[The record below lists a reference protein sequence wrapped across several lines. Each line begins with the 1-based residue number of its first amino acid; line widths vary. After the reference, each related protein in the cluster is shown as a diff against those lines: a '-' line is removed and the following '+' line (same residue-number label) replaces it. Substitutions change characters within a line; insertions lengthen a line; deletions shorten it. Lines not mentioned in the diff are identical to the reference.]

1 MEICC
6 GSARDAYE
14 AFCGGAPRVELCS
27 ALEAGGL
34 TPSCGCILQTIGNC
48 PGMDV
53 NVLIRPRKG
62 NFVYSSGEL
71 DEMEKDIAFCRKA
84 GTHGVVFGAL
94 TREGDIDQA
103 ACKRLLAAAKG
114 EDGSSAPLSCTF
126 HRAFDV
132 CRDPYAALETIIS
145 LGFDTI
151 LTSGQAASAEAG
163 ISLLRELVKAAAG
176 RIVIMPGSGINPANI
191 SRIESLT
198 GAREFHSSASL
209 VEDPEPVFT
218 NPAVDFEENK
228 PRRRTDRAI
237 VRRLTGTP
245 EGTLSA

>member
-1 MEICC
+1 MRYMEICC
-6 GSARDAYE
+6 GSAADAFE
-14 AFCGGAPRVELCS
+14 AWAGGAPRVEFCS

-34 TPSCGCILQTIGNC
+34 TPSPGAVLQTLGEC

-62 NFVYSSGEL
+62 DFVYSPREISV
-71 DEMEKDIAFCRKA
+71 MEKDIAFFREA
-84 GTHGVVFGAL
+84 GVHGVVFGAL
-94 TREGDIDQA
+94 TPEGDVDRETCA
-103 ACKRLLAAAKG
+103 RLLKAAK
-114 EDGSSAPLSCTF
+114 DGDNPLSCTF

-132 CRDPYAALETIIS
+132 CREPFAALGDIVS

-151 LTSGQAASAEAG
+151 LTSGQASSAEAG
-163 ISLLRELVKAAAG
+163 ISLLRDLIKAAAG
-176 RIVIMPGSGINPANI
+176 RIVIMPGAGINPANI

-209 VEDPEPVFT
+209 TEAPEPVIT

-237 VRRLTGTP
+237 VAKLVGNQ
-245 EGTLSA
+245 GDILSA

>member
-34 TPSCGCILQTIGNC
+34 TPSCGCISQTIESC
-48 PGMDV
+48 PGMDI

-62 NFVYSSGEL
+62 NFVYSPEEL
-71 DEMEKDIAFCRKA
+71 AEMEKDIAFCREA
-84 GTHGVVFGAL
+84 GAHGVVFGAL
-94 TREGDIDQA
+94 TPEGDIDID

-114 EDGSSAPLSCTF
+114 ETGKGTPMSCTF

-132 CRDPYAALETIIS
+132 CRDPFSVLETVIF
-145 LGFDTI
+145 LGFNTI
-151 LTSGQAASAEAG
+151 LTSGQASSAEAG
-163 ISLLRELVKAAAG
+163 ISRLRDLVKAAAG
-176 RIVIMPGSGINPANI
+176 RIVIMPGLGINPANI

-209 VEDPEPVFT
+209 SEDPEPVYI
-218 NPAVDFEENK
+218 NPAVDFAENK

-237 VRRLTGTP
+237 VRRLAGSP

>member
-14 AFCGGAPRVELCS
+14 AFSGGAPRVELCS

-34 TPSCGCILQTIGNC
+34 TPSAGTILQTLNDC
-48 PGMDV
+48 PGMAV
-53 NVLIRPRKG
+53 NVLIRPREG
-62 NFVYSSGEL
+62 NFVYSEKEL
-71 DEMEKDIAFCRKA
+71 EIMEKDISFCAKA
-84 GTHGVVFGAL
+84 GAHGVVFGVL
-94 TREGDIDQA
+94 TPEGDIDVA
-103 ACKRLLAAAKG
+103 ACKRLLAAAG
-114 EDGSSAPLSCTF
+114 DSLSCTF

-132 CRDPYAALETIIS
+132 CRDPFAALETIIS

-163 ISLLRELVKAAAG
+163 ISLLRRLVDAARG
-176 RIVIMPGSGINPANI
+176 RITIMPGSGVNPANI
-191 SRIESLT
+191 SRIESMT

-209 VEDPEPVFT
+209 TEEPEPAFT
-218 NPAVDFEENK
+218 NPAVDFAEKK

-237 VRRLTGTP
+237 VRRLTGSP
-245 EGTLSA
+245 EEILSA

>member
-1 MEICC
+1 M
-6 GSARDAYE
+6 
-14 AFCGGAPRVELCS
+14 
-27 ALEAGGL
+27 
-34 TPSCGCILQTIGNC
+34 T
-48 PGMDV
+48 
-53 NVLIRPRKG
+53 
-62 NFVYSSGEL
+62 
-71 DEMEKDIAFCRKA
+71 
-84 GTHGVVFGAL
+84 
-94 TREGDIDQA
+94 
-103 ACKRLLAAAKG
+103 
-114 EDGSSAPLSCTF
+114 
-126 HRAFDV
+126 
-132 CRDPYAALETIIS
+132 
-145 LGFDTI
+145 
-151 LTSGQAASAEAG
+151 G